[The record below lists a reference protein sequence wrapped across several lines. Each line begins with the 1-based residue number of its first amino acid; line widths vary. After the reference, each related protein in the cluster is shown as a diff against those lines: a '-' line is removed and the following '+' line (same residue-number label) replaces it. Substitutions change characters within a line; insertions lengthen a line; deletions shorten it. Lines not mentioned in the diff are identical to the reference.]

1 MNNEMLSQSTITTSV
16 LQEEAPTTS
25 VALGV
30 TYEGRDPAL
39 LEKMLPHIDYVE
51 VTLETIAELRGDKL
65 VLSDE
70 IMSELKNINK
80 DVKFIV
86 HGVSLS
92 IGSHEGWAPNYLHLL
107 DKFLEQVDVAWHSEH
122 LGYTK
127 VDGQHL
133 GIMLAMPKTEEAL
146 DLVCERVRTIQERY
160 PLPFLLENIVHVI
173 PDFPG
178 DYSDAAFLNAL
189 TDRTGCGLILDVYN
203 LECDAHNHGLNI
215 PAFLEELNPT
225 NVREL
230 HVACGVEHNGFLLD
244 VHSQLTR
251 ESTVDL
257 AQYAIKELTRNA
269 EVVVY
274 EFMPEAVPG
283 LGHDAI
289 ADELR
294 RLRNRFHPQITQI

>member
-1 MNNEMLSQSTITTSV
+1 MVPQSTMCTSV
-16 LQEEAPTTS
+16 LQKEAPVS

-39 LEKMLPHIDYVE
+39 LENMLPHIDYIE
-51 VTLETIAELRGDKL
+51 VTPETIAEVKGDEI
-65 VLSDE
+65 VLSPE
-70 IMSELKNINK
+70 VMSEFRNLGKA
-80 DVKFIV
+80 VKFIV

-92 IGSHEGWAPNYLHLL
+92 IGSHEGWSPNYLRLL
-107 DKFLEQVDVAWHSEH
+107 DKFLDQVDVVWHSEH

-127 VDGQHL
+127 VDGEHL

-146 DLVCERVRTIQERY
+146 DLVCERVRTIQERFR
-160 PLPFLLENIVHVI
+160 LPFLLENIVHVI
-173 PDFPG
+173 PDCPG
-178 DYSDAAFLNAL
+178 DYSDAGFLNAL
-189 TDRTGCGLILDVYN
+189 TERTGCGLILDVYN

-215 PAFLEELNPT
+215 LEFLDELNPT

-251 ESTVDL
+251 DSTIDL
-257 AQYAIKELTRNA
+257 AQYAINQLATNA

-283 LGHDAI
+283 LGHNAI
-289 ADELR
+289 AEELR
-294 RLRNRFHPQITQI
+294 RLRARFRN

>member
-1 MNNEMLSQSTITTSV
+1 MVTQSTMCTSV
-16 LQEEAPTTS
+16 LEKEAPRS

-39 LEKMLPHIDYVE
+39 LERMLPYVDYLE
-51 VTLETIAELRGDKL
+51 VTPETIAEVKGDKL
-65 VLSDE
+65 ILSSE
-70 IMSELKNINK
+70 VMSELRNIRR
-80 DVKFIV
+80 DVKFIA

-92 IGSHEGWAPNYLHLL
+92 IGSHEGWSPNYLHLL
-107 DKFLEQVDVAWHSEH
+107 DDLLEQIDVAWHSEH

-127 VDGQHL
+127 VDDEHL
-133 GIMLAMPKTEEAL
+133 GIMLAMPKTEQAL
-146 DLVCERVRTIQERY
+146 DLVCERVCAIQKRY
-160 PLPFLLENIVHVI
+160 GFPFLLENIVHVI
-173 PDFPG
+173 PDFEG
-178 DYSDAAFLNAL
+178 DYSDAGFLNAL

-203 LECDAHNHGLNI
+203 LECDAHNHGLDI
-215 PAFLEELNPT
+215 PEFLDELDPT

-251 ESTVDL
+251 DSTVEL
-257 AQYAIKELTRNA
+257 AQYAINDVALNA

-283 LGHDAI
+283 LGHAAI
-289 ADELR
+289 AEELQH
-294 RLRNRFHPQITQI
+294 LRTSFSGSRNGSC

>member
-1 MNNEMLSQSTITTSV
+1 MVPQSTICTSV
-16 LQEEAPTTS
+16 RHEEAPRS

-39 LEKMLPHIDYVE
+39 LEKMLPYIDYIE
-51 VTLETIAELRGDKL
+51 VTPETIAEVKDDKII
-65 VLSDE
+65 LSPAV
-70 IMSELKNINK
+70 MSEFKNIGK
-80 DVKFIV
+80 AVKFIV

-92 IGSHEGWAPNYLHLL
+92 IGSHEGWSPNYLHLL
-107 DKFLEQVDVAWHSEH
+107 DDFLEQVEVAWHSEH

-133 GIMLAMPKTEEAL
+133 GIMLAMPKTEQAL
-146 DLVCERVRTIQERY
+146 DLVCERVHTIQERY
-160 PLPFLLENIVHVI
+160 NFPFLLENIVHVI
-173 PDFPG
+173 PDYPG
-178 DYSDAAFLNAL
+178 EYSEAGFLNAI
-189 TDRTGCGLILDVYN
+189 TERTGCGLILDVYN

-215 PAFLEELNPT
+215 SEFLDELNPT

-251 ESTVDL
+251 KSTVDL
-257 AQYAIKELTRNA
+257 AQFAIQQVARNA

-283 LGHDAI
+283 LGHAAI
-289 ADELR
+289 AEELR
-294 RLRNRFHPQITQI
+294 GLRAHFRN